1 MCLLR
6 PFRLNISQKNP
17 SFYGFPKIDEIK
29 YEVHVHCKYTL
40 VEKSLQVTVYH
51 KAFFEEKLLC
61 LGTKGCKGQYL

>member
-1 MCLLR
+1 MR
-6 PFRLNISQKNP
+6 YMFIVN
-17 SFYGFPKIDEIK
+17 
-29 YEVHVHCKYTL
+29 KYTL